1 MEETEGQGGGRA
13 EEAEREAGQEERD
26 PCRTGKET
34 CTTEERGGRKI
45 KERGS

>member
-26 PCRTGKET
+26 TCRTGKET
-34 CTTEERGGRKI
+34 CTTEE
-45 KERGS
+45 EEEEEE